1 MNKLKGGQ
9 SSNLVGRSCFSVIDK
24 NERLNY
30 HLFSV
35 SPIFSD
41 EKFERTKRFAVATR
55 SHRFQFFQTGDDFNL
70 WINLYPTDNSIHPFA
85 YDWL

>member
-9 SSNLVGRSCFSVIDK
+9 SSNLVGLSCFSVIDK

-35 SPIFSD
+35 SLIFSD

-55 SHRFQFFQTGDDFNL
+55 FHRFHFFKQGMILTCG
-70 WINLYPTDNSIHPFA
+70 
-85 YDWL
+85 